1 MEVRALTTAS
11 TLSPRLGRA
20 HAKTSYESWA
30 TEECEKCESK
40 AENRVYKS
48 NDYMNKYA
56 KLWLR
61 VF

>member
-48 NDYMNKYA
+48 NDYMNEYA
-56 KLWLR
+56 KL
-61 VF
+61 